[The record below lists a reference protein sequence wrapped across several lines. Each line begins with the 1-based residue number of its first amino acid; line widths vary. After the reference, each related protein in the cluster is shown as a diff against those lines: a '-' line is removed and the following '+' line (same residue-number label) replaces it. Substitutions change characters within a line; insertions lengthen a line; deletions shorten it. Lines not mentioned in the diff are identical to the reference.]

1 MWPPKALPRRHST
14 RSTAKRLVEVTP
26 RGTAGAESRGPS
38 SPARLRLSP
47 RPPAGYAFV
56 MRARLAVVTTVIVL
70 AGGGL
75 ALRLWPSAGQASSP
89 APRSSLHAAPA
100 ADLNA
105 FNQATGLRL
114 PERYAAEVLPD
125 DRPGVVVFL
134 KADCECSR
142 EFARMVAE
150 AASQLATA
158 ASCLVVIEGD
168 AAAADAFLA
177 DTKLS
182 TRTLVEGDSRLAAAW
197 SIAKAGCV
205 ALVLPDRSVEAI
217 WPGISRQGLR
227 DLEARLGLDAALSSD
242 LLERFP
248 GAAMAG
254 CPLAPARLMSPED

>member
-1 MWPPKALPRRHST
+1 
-14 RSTAKRLVEVTP
+14 
-26 RGTAGAESRGPS
+26 
-38 SPARLRLSP
+38 
-47 RPPAGYAFV
+47 
-56 MRARLAVVTTVIVL
+56 MRTGLAVVTTVIVL
-70 AGGGL
+70 AGGSL
-75 ALRLWPSAGQASSP
+75 ALQSRPPAGQAPPP
-89 APRSSLHAAPA
+89 ARRSSLHAAPA
-100 ADLNA
+100 ADLDA
-105 FNQATGLRL
+105 FNGATGLRL

-150 AASQLATA
+150 AAPQLATA

-182 TRTLVEGDSRLAAAW
+182 TPTLVEGDCRLAAAW

-205 ALVLPDRSVEAI
+205 ALVRPDRSVEAI
-217 WPGISRQGLR
+217 WPGISRQGFR
-227 DLEARLGLDAALSSD
+227 DLAARLGPEVALSAD
-242 LLERFP
+242 LLERLP

-254 CPLAPARLMSPED
+254 CPLTSARLVHPEEASP

>member
-1 MWPPKALPRRHST
+1 
-14 RSTAKRLVEVTP
+14 
-26 RGTAGAESRGPS
+26 
-38 SPARLRLSP
+38 
-47 RPPAGYAFV
+47 
-56 MRARLAVVTTVIVL
+56 MRAGLAVVTTVIVL

-75 ALRLWPSAGQASSP
+75 ALRSWPSAGQPSSP
-89 APRSSLHAAPA
+89 ARRSSLHAAPA

-114 PERYAAEVLPD
+114 PERYAAEVLPH

-182 TRTLVEGDSRLAAAW
+182 TPTLVEGDSRLAAAW

-205 ALVLPDRSVEAI
+205 ALVRPDRSVEAI
-217 WPGISRQGLR
+217 WPGISRQGFR
-227 DLEARLGLDAALSSD
+227 DLAARLGPEVALSSD
-242 LLERFP
+242 LLERLP

-254 CPLAPARLMSPED
+254 CPLAPVRLVSPED